1 MNRGVRTALVLV
13 VALVMA
19 TLASYALYLA
29 VQQMP
34 VREVEVNSIP
44 AVVASQDL
52 PVGTL
57 LTIDHVKVIAWPA
70 SSPVPNGFAT
80 IEEVVDRGLIA
91 GIVTNEPLTEFKLAS
106 REAGGGLPPSI
117 PLGMRALSVRVNEV
131 IGVAG
136 FVVPGTRVDVLATVS
151 QGASGGSMSKVVV
164 SNVQVLTAGT
174 RYDLEQARTGESM
187 PSTVVT
193 LMVTPEEAERI
204 ALAGIEGSLV
214 LTLRNPLDTKPTE
227 TEGIRTASLMGPAPK
242 PPVIVRRTNTRAAVK
257 PAPEPVKTYT
267 VEAIRG
273 GQRGNEEVR

>member
-57 LTIDHVKVIAWPA
+57 LTIDHVKVVAWPA

-80 IEEVVDRGLIA
+80 IEEVLDRGLIA
-91 GIVTNEPLTEFKLAS
+91 GIVMNEPLTEFKLAS

-151 QGASGGSMSKVVV
+151 QGAGGSISKVVV

-204 ALAGIEGSLV
+204 ALAGNEGSLV
-214 LTLRNPLDTKPTE
+214 LTLRNPLDTKPTQ

-242 PPVIVRRTNTRAAVK
+242 PPVIVRRRNTRAAVK

>member
-1 MNRGVRTALVLV
+1 MNRGVRTAVVLV

-19 TLASYALYLA
+19 TSASYALYLA

-34 VREVEVNSIP
+34 VREVEVNSVP
-44 AVVASQDL
+44 FVVATQDL

-57 LTIDHVKVIAWPA
+57 ITVDHLKTISWPA
-70 SSPVPNGFAT
+70 NSPVVDGFASP
-80 IEEVVDRGLIA
+80 EEITDRGLIA
-91 GIVTNEPLTEFKLAS
+91 SVITNEPLTETKLAP
-106 REAGGGLPPSI
+106 REAGAGLPPSI
-117 PLGMRALSVRVNEV
+117 PLGMRAISIRVNDV

-151 QGASGGSMSKVVV
+151 QGQHDSMSRVVV

-174 RYDLEQARTGESM
+174 RYDLEQARSGEPM

-204 ALAGIEGSLV
+204 SLAGNEGQLV

-227 TEGIRTASLMGPAPK
+227 TEGVRTAALMGPAPK
-242 PPVIVRRTNTRAAVK
+242 PPVIVQRTVARVAIAPT
-257 PAPEPVKTYT
+257 PEPPKAYIV
-267 VEAIRG
+267 
-273 GQRGNEEVR
+273 

>member
-1 MNRGVRTALVLV
+1 MNRGVRTAVVLV

-34 VREVEVNSIP
+34 VREVEVNSVPI
-44 AVVASQDL
+44 VVATQDL

-57 LTIDHVKVIAWPA
+57 ITVDHLKTISWPA
-70 SSPVPNGFAT
+70 NSPVVDGFASP
-80 IEEVVDRGLIA
+80 EEITDRGLIA
-91 GIVTNEPLTEFKLAS
+91 SVITNEPLTETKLAP
-106 REAGGGLPPSI
+106 REAGAGLPPSI
-117 PLGMRALSVRVNEV
+117 PLGMRAISIRVNDV

-151 QGASGGSMSKVVV
+151 QGQHDSMSRVVV

-174 RYDLEQARTGESM
+174 RYDLEQARSGEPM

-204 ALAGIEGSLV
+204 SLAGNEGQLV

-227 TEGIRTASLMGPAPK
+227 TEGVRTAALMGPAPK
-242 PPVIVRRTNTRAAVK
+242 PPVIVQRTVARVAIAPT
-257 PAPEPVKTYT
+257 PEPPKAYI
-267 VEAIRG
+267 VEAIRA